1 METTSTRT
9 ATFLIIPWSL
19 IALVTLISLAI
30 FAPDWAGT
38 NWNWLAVVLIVP
50 AAVLENLKSGY
61 SSIRVMFLKVLYT
74 ALAFFVVGAAV
85 GIWWYGK
92 ANGVINSKLSWY
104 FFLGAGIML
113 IIDLA
118 NIFSML
124 KAVKK
129 DGTLTDR

>member
-1 METTSTRT
+1 MATQSQPS
-9 ATFLIIPWSL
+9 TFLLLPWSL
-19 IALVTLISLAI
+19 AAVTIIIALAVLS
-30 FAPDWAGT
+30 PNWAGD
-38 NWNWLAVVLIVP
+38 NWNWLALVLIIP

-74 ALAFFVVGAAV
+74 TISFFMVGAAV

-92 ANGVINSKLSWY
+92 TYGGITTKLSWY
-104 FFLGAGIML
+104 IFLGVGVIL

-124 KAVKK
+124 KSVKK
-129 DGTLTDR
+129 DGTFAGE